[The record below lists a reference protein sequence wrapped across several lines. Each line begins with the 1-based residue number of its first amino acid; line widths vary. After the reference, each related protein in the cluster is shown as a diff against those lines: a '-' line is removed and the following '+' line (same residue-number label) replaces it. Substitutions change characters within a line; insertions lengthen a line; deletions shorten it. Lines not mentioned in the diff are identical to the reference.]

1 MRKSSKSDLEFDYI
15 IIGAGAAGSIVAARL
30 AENRKISI
38 CMIEAGPS
46 DNRPFVRIPAGF
58 TKTLTQENITWQFKT
73 EPSANT
79 FERKIATTQGRLLG
93 GSGSINGMI
102 YVRGQPADYN
112 HWAQL
117 GNIGW
122 GYDDVITYFSRSEK
136 RIGDNS
142 SGVHGRDGGV
152 PVTDMDWINPISE
165 AFIRTAEE
173 HGHSRN
179 PDYNSGTQEGV
190 GYFQRAINRGL
201 RVSSARGI
209 LRPAL
214 KNKNIKL
221 ILNARVTEILFDG
234 KTAKSIKLVRA
245 RNNEP
250 TTITARK
257 EIIVSAGAINT
268 PRLLQVSGL
277 GSKNYLNDLGVDTV
291 KNIEGVGNNLIDHYG
306 ARMVM
311 KANPTYTTLNELS
324 KGPRLGIQIAK
335 WTVGLPNILALV
347 PSQVFLFC
355 KSNPDIDFADLQCVF
370 TPGSYKEGKH
380 YVLDDYPGVTGGWWQ
395 HRPLSRGYVKAKSK
409 DIYVDPIIQPN
420 YLSHYQDQ
428 EVMVRGLKII
438 RKLLNSTSMAKY
450 LEVETVPGQEIQSD
464 EDLLDF
470 CKKFGSTC
478 YHLVGTAKMGSA
490 NDPNAVV
497 SPQLKVHG
505 LENLR
510 IIDSSVMPMIPSGNT
525 YAATMM
531 IAEKGADLV
540 KEDAR

>member
-1 MRKSSKSDLEFDYI
+1 M
-15 IIGAGAAGSIVAARL
+15 
-30 AENRKISI
+30 
-38 CMIEAGPS
+38 
-46 DNRPFVRIPAGF
+46 
-58 TKTLTQENITWQFKT
+58 Q
-73 EPSANT
+73 
-79 FERKIATTQGRLLG
+79 
-93 GSGSINGMI
+93 
-102 YVRGQPADYN
+102 
-112 HWAQL
+112 
-117 GNIGW
+117 
-122 GYDDVITYFSRSEK
+122 
-136 RIGDNS
+136 
-142 SGVHGRDGGV
+142 
-152 PVTDMDWINPISE
+152 
-165 AFIRTAEE
+165 
-173 HGHSRN
+173 
-179 PDYNSGTQEGV
+179 
-190 GYFQRAINRGL
+190 
-201 RVSSARGI
+201 
-209 LRPAL
+209 
-214 KNKNIKL
+214 
-221 ILNARVTEILFDG
+221 
-234 KTAKSIKLVRA
+234 
-245 RNNEP
+245 
-250 TTITARK
+250 
-257 EIIVSAGAINT
+257 
-268 PRLLQVSGL
+268 
-277 GSKNYLNDLGVDTV
+277 
-291 KNIEGVGNNLIDHYG
+291 
-306 ARMVM
+306 
-311 KANPTYTTLNELS
+311 
-324 KGPRLGIQIAK
+324 
-335 WTVGLPNILALV
+335 
-347 PSQVFLFC
+347 SQVFLFC